1 MLLLGG
7 SLCSLALPARTLPSG
22 SFWDACYNVTFA
34 AHPRCTE
41 WDYLGPNP
49 KGYLSTS
56 LVLTR
61 FPRNSD
67 AHKFEN
73 LCSALFVCVISR
85 SLFPNIG
92 WILQLSFLGAP
103 QIRPG
108 QRPPQPHSPSRRV
121 GQGAVITMQSQV
133 PRPPDCPPDCLS
145 FRAAPPQVLCLASG
159 HLPSVL
165 CISSQ
170 SQSFFSTPRTFW
182 ICW

>member
-1 MLLLGG
+1 MLLPGG
-7 SLCSLALPARTLPSG
+7 GLCSLALPARTLPSG

-92 WILQLSFLGAP
+92 WILQFSFLGAP

-108 QRPPQPHSPSRRV
+108 QSPPQPHSPSRRV

-133 PRPPDCPPDCLS
+133 PRPPDCLS

-182 ICW
+182 IRW